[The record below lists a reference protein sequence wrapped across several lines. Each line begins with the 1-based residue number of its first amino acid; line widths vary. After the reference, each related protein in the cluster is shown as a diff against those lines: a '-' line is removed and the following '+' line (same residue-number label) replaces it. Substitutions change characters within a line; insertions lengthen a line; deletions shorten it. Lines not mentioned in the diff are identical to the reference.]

1 MSKDR
6 ASLIK
11 AETEWSRGWSDK
23 QIGLVMTYFADDAVF
38 YSAVRPRLDGRAAI
52 GDFLQRLFLLP
63 GLDTRFMP
71 DRAEVSAG
79 GDLGYTLGTYQSA
92 IPDAS
97 GKAAAHTGHYV
108 CVWKKHFDGSWRIAV
123 YTATPDAKK

>member
-11 AETEWSRGWSDK
+11 AETEWARGWSDK
-23 QIGLVMTYFADDAVF
+23 QIGLVMLYFADDAVL
-38 YSAVRPRLDGRAAI
+38 YSPVRPRVDGRQAI

-63 GLDTRFMP
+63 GLETRFLP

-79 GDLGYTLGTYQSA
+79 GDLGFTLGTFQST
-92 IPDAS
+92 IPDPS
-97 GKAAAHTGHYV
+97 GKAAKQAGHYV
-108 CVWKKHFDGSWRIAV
+108 AVWKKHVDGSWRIAV
-123 YTATPDAKK
+123 YTSTPDAKK